1 MKKII
6 RQNVF
11 ETNSSSEHSLSI
23 SWTNE
28 HEIKSLIEQIENGIS
43 CAPDKD
49 DLYNVLGKIEKLKA
63 IIIKIID
70 GEDDD

>member
-1 MKKII
+1 MKTVI

-23 SWTNE
+23 SWTNDYE
-28 HEIKSLIEQIENGIS
+28 MKSLVEQIENGIS
-43 CAPDKD
+43 CASDKD